1 MPFQINNL
9 SAGFA
14 RPNDTTAYA
23 AGDLVAN
30 ATAAGAV
37 VPLQIDLGN
46 IAAVG
51 HGMTRIT
58 RARLTKSG
66 TSPTN
71 ASFRIHL
78 YEAAPVPQNGDNG
91 AWSTDHAAS
100 WLGNIDVTSML
111 AFTDGCTGTGSAP
124 AGSEMFLR
132 LAGGSVFALIEA
144 KAAYTPVA
152 SETFTLTLEDVGQW

>member
-1 MPFQINNL
+1 MGFQINNL
-9 SAGFA
+9 SASFT

-23 AGDLVAN
+23 SGDLVAN
-30 ATAAGAV
+30 STTAGSV

-46 IAAVG
+46 VAAVG
-51 HGMTRIT
+51 HGITRIT

-71 ASFRIHL
+71 ANFRIHL
-78 YEAAPVPQNGDNG
+78 YEASPSPANGDNG
-91 AWSTDHAAS
+91 AWSTNKAAN

-111 AFTDGCTGTGSAP
+111 AFTDGCTGTGSAT

-132 LAGGSVFALIEA
+132 LASGSIFALLEA

-152 SETFTLTLEDVGQW
+152 NEVFTLTLEDVGQW

>member
-1 MPFQINNL
+1 MTLQITNVA
-9 SAGFA
+9 AGFA

-30 ATAAGAV
+30 ATSAGAV
-37 VPLQIDLGN
+37 VAMKIDVGN
-46 IAAVG
+46 AFPNG
-51 HGMTRIT
+51 KTRIT

-71 ASFRIHL
+71 ANFRIHL
-78 YEAAPVPQNGDNG
+78 YDTLPTPANGDNA
-91 AWSTDHAAS
+91 AWSTDQAAH

-111 AFTDGCTGTGSAP
+111 AFTDGCAGTGSAT
-124 AGSEMFLR
+124 AGSEMFLA
-132 LAGGSVFALIEA
+132 LAGKSIWALLEA

-152 SETFTLTLEDVGQW
+152 NETFAVTLEDVSSW

>member
-9 SAGFA
+9 AAGFA
-14 RPNDTTAYA
+14 RPNDTAAYA

-46 IAAVG
+46 VAAVG
-51 HGMTRIT
+51 HGITRIT

-78 YEAAPVPQNGDNG
+78 YDAAPVPQNGDNA

-132 LAGGSVFALIEA
+132 LAGGSIFALIEA

-152 SETFTLTLEDVGQW
+152 NETVTLTLEDVGQW

>member
-1 MPFQINNL
+1 MPFQINNP
-9 SAGFA
+9 SASFT

-23 AGDLVAN
+23 SGDLVAN
-30 ATAAGAV
+30 SVTAGAV
-37 VPLQIDLGN
+37 VPLRIDLGN
-46 IAAVG
+46 VAAVG

-71 ASFRIHL
+71 ANFRIHL
-78 YEAAPVPQNGDNG
+78 YEAAPTPANGDNG
-91 AWSTDHAAS
+91 AWSTDKAAN

-111 AFTDGCTGTGSAP
+111 AFTDGCTGTGSAT

-132 LAGGSVFALIEA
+132 LASGSIFALLEA
-144 KAAYTPVA
+144 KAAYAPA
-152 SETFTLTLEDVGQW
+152 ANEAFTLTLEDVGQW